1 MEELKLGD
9 IRKFDNG
16 IIGVVSNTSNGPFYE
31 VIEPN
36 GEKRMIPKSCS
47 FTIPKLKPEVRSML
61 NAVSDAII
69 NCEEKK
75 RAVSQAYVESSRA
88 TDRLNEVITRLKTF
102 GQGMTLK
109 EFEKLLISK
118 LGSKYNKLCDM
129 GYIIELSFNANSLDL
144 RLHYRTMVKKYATPE
159 NTTYVSRSYDDGIC
173 LEWTSGG
180 YKSTLEKYS
189 RLTPS
194 FIVEGL
200 NGAMASEDKSLS
212 VADKNSIM
220 FNHEV
225 HYCYLDG
232 KLTDEMATLVAKN
245 VQIYK

>member
-1 MEELKLGD
+1 MEKLKLGD

-16 IIGVVSNTSNGPFYE
+16 VIGVVLNTSNGPFYE
-31 VIEPN
+31 IIELN
-36 GEKRMIPKSCS
+36 GNKRMIPQSCS
-47 FTIPKLKPEVRSML
+47 FTIPKLKPEVRSLL
-61 NAVSDAII
+61 NGVSDAII
-69 NCEEKK
+69 NCEEKRK
-75 RAVSQAYVESSRA
+75 AVSQAYVESSCA
-88 TDRLNEVITRLKTF
+88 TDRLNDVISRLKTF

-109 EFEKLLISK
+109 EFENLVISK

-129 GYIIELSFNANSLDL
+129 GYVLEFSFNANSLDL

-159 NTTYVSRSYDDGIC
+159 NTTYVSNGYDGGIC

-180 YKSTLEKYS
+180 YKSTLDKYS

-194 FIVEGL
+194 FIVKGL
-200 NGAMASEDKSLS
+200 QCAIASEDKSLS
-212 VADKNSIM
+212 VADKNSVM

-245 VQIYK
+245 VQIFK